1 MCFIRAPQKDMRPVM
16 PACYNGSNTNQQ
28 SITEADITDQTIQQT
43 GPSTPTVSAAPAA
56 SVINKDVINEEL
68 LDFLEQCPTPYHTA
82 DTIRKIL
89 LDNGYKELRESSH
102 WNLKRGGHYFVLRGG
117 SSIIAFRVPYSVPA
131 GFMIAAS
138 HSDSPAL
145 KIKVNP
151 EMKGSGYIRLNV
163 EKYGGRLQLSM
174 HSSYETAG
182 TKDTAYLVRAAETFF
197 SSTLRSMGNGN
208 YELYQET
215 SPVSMSEVR
224 EI

>member
-1 MCFIRAPQKDMRPVM
+1 
-16 PACYNGSNTNQQ
+16 
-28 SITEADITDQTIQQT
+28 
-43 GPSTPTVSAAPAA
+43 
-56 SVINKDVINEEL
+56 
-68 LDFLEQCPTPYHTA
+68 
-82 DTIRKIL
+82 
-89 LDNGYKELRESSH
+89 
-102 WNLKRGGHYFVLRGG
+102 
-117 SSIIAFRVPYSVPA
+117 
-131 GFMIAAS
+131 MIAAS